1 MQTKYRL
8 YKLFFA
14 FISFIA
20 MSLVYTLLGFVL
32 YKGFSYI
39 SLELIFSD
47 TNPIDALLLKQRVF
61 DGIFPAIIGT
71 LMLIV
76 LALFFSFIFG
86 FSAGI
91 YLSIYAKNSTKK
103 VINLCFELLAS
114 VPSILIGLFFLLLS
128 IYLHERFQANFMP
141 SLLLASL
148 GLGILIMPYLVQN
161 TKLSLDNIPKNI
173 RQTGINLGLSPT
185 QNLFKVL
192 LPYCSKELLSGIFLS
207 LGRACE
213 DTAVIMLTGA
223 VASAGIATSVYDRFE
238 ALPFYIYYLSANYAD
253 EKELS
258 QAFAASLILLII
270 ALFLFL
276 FTKIIQKKFRRHHG
290 YN

>member
-1 MQTKYRL
+1 MENKYKL
-8 YKLFFA
+8 YKLIFA
-14 FISFIA
+14 FVSFIA
-20 MSLVYTLLGFVL
+20 MALVYILLGFVL

-39 SLELIFSD
+39 SLELIFAD

-61 DGIFPAIIGT
+61 DGIFPAIVGT
-71 LMLIV
+71 FMLII
-76 LALFFSFIFG
+76 LALSFSLVFG
-86 FSAGI
+86 FAAGI

-103 VINLCFELLAS
+103 LVNLCFELLAS
-114 VPSILIGLFFLLLS
+114 VPSLLIGLFFLLLS
-128 IYLHERFQANFMP
+128 IYLHDKFQANFMP
-141 SLLLASL
+141 SVLLSSLA
-148 GLGILIMPYLVQN
+148 LGILIMPYLVQN
-161 TKLSLDNIPKNI
+161 TKLSLDNIPKSI
-173 RQTGINLGLSPT
+173 RQTGINLGLTPT

-223 VASAGIATSVYDRFE
+223 VASAGIASSVFDKFE
-238 ALPFYIYYLSANYAD
+238 ALPFYIYYLSTNYAD
-253 EKELS
+253 DKELS
-258 QAFAASLILLII
+258 QAFAASLILLLI

-276 FTKIIQKKFRRHHG
+276 LTKIIQKKFRRYHG

>member
-1 MQTKYRL
+1 MQTKYKV
-8 YKLFFA
+8 YKLLFA

-20 MSLVYTLLGFVL
+20 MVLVYILLGFIL

-39 SLELIFSD
+39 SMELIFAD

-71 LMLIV
+71 FMLII
-76 LALFFSFIFG
+76 LALSFSLVFG

-91 YLSIYAKNSTKK
+91 YLSIYAKDSTKK
-103 VINLCFELLAS
+103 IVNFSFELLAS

-128 IYLHERFQANFMP
+128 IYLYEQFQVNFMP
-141 SLLLASL
+141 SLLLSSL
-148 GLGILIMPYLVQN
+148 ALSILIMPYLVQN
-161 TKLSLDNIPKNI
+161 TKLSLDNIPTKI
-173 RQTGINLGLSPT
+173 RQTGINLGLTST
-185 QNLFKVL
+185 QNLFKIL

-223 VASAGIATSVYDRFE
+223 VASAGIASSIFDKFE
-238 ALPFYIYYLSANYAD
+238 ALPFYIYYLSTNYAD
-253 EKELS
+253 DKELS
-258 QAFAASLILLII
+258 QAFAASLILLLI

-276 FTKIIQKKFRRHHG
+276 LTKIIQQKFRRNHG